1 MLRLAFRSCFRNT
14 RRTVITA
21 FSVFIAS
28 LIVIIVMAFMI
39 TIVGDMAENEK
50 LYYLGDIRIRNEVYT
65 RYESLMPVRFHI
77 DNLSDTVNTVLSVP
91 GVGSVVAL
99 SSVYASVYRD
109 GKTKSASVI
118 GASENSV
125 FFSEDAVLNEGRMP
139 ERGKKEAVATLR
151 FLTEEGLSVGDEVTL
166 LFKTVSSGSNAL
178 RVKITGCVSYLNAEY
193 NSSLVLMNI
202 ETLNSV
208 LHMENG
214 ALEMLVYLEDGG
226 DEEDVVSALEEKLD
240 GRGLEVKTYESLSTV
255 AAMKVFYDVMLYSV
269 IILFFFIASTLVF
282 NTMMMSVLERK
293 KEIATFVALGFSR
306 LSVILTFVIEG
317 VIIAF
322 IGSAAAAAAGR
333 ILISYFH
340 HAGIDLALFGADA
353 VEGWSFPSILYPYLG
368 WGSYVLVSAVET
380 AVAAAAAFL
389 ASVKIRKMEV
399 AEELREET

>member
-1 MLRLAFRSCFRNT
+1 MFRLAFRSCFRNT

-21 FSVFIAS
+21 LSVFIAS

-39 TIVGDMAENEK
+39 TIVDDMIRNEK
-50 LYYLGDIRIRNEVYT
+50 LYSLGDIRIRNEEYS
-65 RYESLMPVRFHI
+65 RYESLMPVQFHI
-77 DNLSDTVNTVLSVP
+77 DDLSDTGNTVLSVP
-91 GVGSVVAL
+91 GVESVVAL

-109 GKTKSASVI
+109 GRTKTTSVI

-139 ERGKKEAVATLR
+139 LKGRKEAVATVR
-151 FLTEEGLSVGDEVTL
+151 FLNEEGLSVGDEVTL

-178 RVKITGCVSYLNAEY
+178 RVTIAGSVSYLNAEY
-193 NSSLVLMNI
+193 NSPLVIMGI
-202 ETLNSV
+202 KTLDSV
-208 LHMENG
+208 LHMEDG
-214 ALEMLVYLEDGG
+214 ALEMLVYLEEGAV
-226 DEEDVVSALEEKLD
+226 ENDVVSAIEEKLG
-240 GRGLEVKTYESLSTV
+240 GRGLEVKTYGSLSTV
-255 AAMKVFYDVMLYSV
+255 SSMKVFYDVMLYIV

-293 KEIATFVALGFSR
+293 REIATFVALGFSR
-306 LSVILTFVIEG
+306 LSVILTFVLEG

-322 IGSAAAAAAGR
+322 IGSAAAAASGK

-353 VEGWSFPSILYPYLG
+353 VEGWSFPSILYPYLE
-368 WGSYVLVSAVET
+368 WNSYVLVSAIET

-389 ASVKIRKMEV
+389 ACVRIRKLEV
-399 AEELREET
+399 AQELREEA